1 MTDVDYIDIL
11 IQSEKSE
18 VNPGWFERVE
28 HLEDQKKLAIM
39 IADAQDPNFN
49 PFEKFEKEKS
59 YAAYIKEK
67 IVNFFSVLPFRN
79 VEISIQF

>member
-39 IADAQDPNFN
+39 IAKAQDPDFN
-49 PFEKFEKEKS
+49 PFRQYEEGSKS
-59 YAAYIKEK
+59 WGSYIKEK
-67 IVNFFSVLPFRN
+67 FKKFNLFRH
-79 VEISIQF
+79 F